1 MTNIHTGGV
10 MSVSKVAISLDKN
23 LLQIIDRLVRE
34 KIFPSRSKIIQE
46 AVRDK
51 VEKINTNRLARE
63 CAKLDPLEEQAL
75 AEEGMEYEGEIWPE
89 Y

>member
-1 MTNIHTGGV
+1 MTNFHTGGV
-10 MSVSKVAISLDKN
+10 VSVSKVAISLDKN
-23 LLQIIDRLVRE
+23 LLQMIDRLVRE

-51 VEKINTNRLARE
+51 VEKINSNRLARE
-63 CAKLDPLEEQAL
+63 SAKLNHHEEQKM
-75 AEEGMEYEGEIWPE
+75 AEEGMEFESEIWSE